1 MASVFE
7 RLLGVPFTH
16 ARRREE
22 IESHLRFRNPADM
35 RATMSEN
42 LSHITQKSGA
52 LLAAQA
58 IFIVVD
64 TYGIDH
70 GWPRTAMLV
79 SILTQILAALLVMLN
94 LRTVYMETCC
104 KDPARTRKTRSVQI
118 ASLAGVRGARP
129 TSALYLTFLSVILMG
144 FGALRREHCH
154 NERTRR
160 NQFQRGAVG
169 LITLNR
175 PKALNGAHP

>member
-1 MASVFE
+1 MPSVLE
-7 RLLGVPFTH
+7 RLLGVPVTR

-22 IESHLRFRNPADM
+22 VESHLRFRNPSDI

-70 GWPRTAMLV
+70 GWPRPAMLI
-79 SILTQILAALLVMLN
+79 SILTQLLAALVVMLN
-94 LRTVYMETCC
+94 LRTVYMQAPRTLE
-104 KDPARTRKTRSVQI
+104 DPAELEKESVVQI
-118 ASLAGVRGARP
+118 AALAGLRGARFNI
-129 TSALYLTFLSVILMG
+129 ALYLTFMSVILMG
-144 FGALRREHCH
+144 FGALDVSMA
-154 NERTRR
+154 T
-160 NQFQRGAVG
+160 
-169 LITLNR
+169 
-175 PKALNGAHP
+175 

>member
-1 MASVFE
+1 
-7 RLLGVPFTH
+7 VPFTH

-22 IESHLRFRNPADM
+22 IESHLRFRHSSDL

-70 GWPRTAMLV
+70 GWPRSAMLI
-79 SILTQILAALLVMLN
+79 SILTQILAALLVMFN
-94 LRTVYMETCC
+94 LRTVYMEALRTTD
-104 KDPARTRKTRSVQI
+104 DPAELEKQSLVQI
-118 ASLAGVRGARP
+118 ATLAGARGARFNI
-129 TSALYLTFLSVILMG
+129 ALYLTFLSVLLMG
-144 FGALRREHCH
+144 FGALD
-154 NERTRR
+154 
-160 NQFQRGAVG
+160 AS
-169 LITLNR
+169 I
-175 PKALNGAHP
+175 AA